1 MPTGSLGVLA
11 PHDGTLVAAASA
23 SHDAMS
29 RPLVHAVELSV
40 SDLVDD
46 GELLGAFQRRG
57 DARTDL
63 PLARR
68 ATGGGS
74 VRSGDGIIQCVLA
87 LETPSALV
95 AANEDQILNRY
106 VRPFLA
112 ALTKVAAPAHYFGRD
127 WISISHRPAAH
138 VSFAHL
144 RDTERTVV
152 EVFVAARRT
161 FASGVRSSHLGKE
174 PIVLTEVAKSPVT
187 ADALRDALLAELAER
202 HGLEAVSLPDRVPP
216 PPSPVLDE
224 PPWDASLDESIGPL
238 CAGRDRAGMLR
249 VGGELMASTDAIGAL
264 EERLRDA
271 SRQDLDAIVD
281 AVFTAPKVALFG
293 VRSLHSIRDV
303 IAAALD

>member
-1 MPTGSLGVLA
+1 MTTRTLGALV
-11 PHDGTLVAAASA
+11 PHEGTLAAAASA

-29 RPLVHAVELSV
+29 RPLTHAVELSV
-40 SDLVDD
+40 SELVED

-74 VRSGDGIIQCVLA
+74 VRAGDGVLHCVLA
-87 LETPSALV
+87 LASPSALV
-95 AANEDQILNRY
+95 TANEDQILNRY

-112 ALTKVAAPAHYFGRD
+112 AITKVAAPAHYFGRD
-127 WISISHRPAAH
+127 WISVSHRPAAH
-138 VSFAHL
+138 VSFGHL

-152 EVFVAARRT
+152 EVFVSARRT

-174 PIVLTEVAKSPVT
+174 PIILADVAKSPVT
-187 ADALRDALLAELAER
+187 GDRLREALLAELAER
-202 HGLEAVSLPDRVPP
+202 HGLEAVSLPERTPL
-216 PPSPVLDE
+216 PPSPVVDE
-224 PPWDASLDESIGPL
+224 PSWAASIDESIGPL
-238 CAGRDRAGMLR
+238 CAGRDRAGVLR

-271 SRQDLDAIVD
+271 SRQDLDALVD

-293 VRSLHSIRDV
+293 VRSLRSIRDV